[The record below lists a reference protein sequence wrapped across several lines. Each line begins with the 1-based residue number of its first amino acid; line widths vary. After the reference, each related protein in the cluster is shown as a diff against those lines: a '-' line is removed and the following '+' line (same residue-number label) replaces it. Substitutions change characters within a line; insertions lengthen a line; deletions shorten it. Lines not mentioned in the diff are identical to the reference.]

1 MIVQVVRLFGVSPF
15 RQFREIFSMRGSVQ
29 KSCGPE
35 CYALRLFD
43 PAKSAVQKR
52 AFLRQSG
59 INAMN
64 VKMNPP
70 LAVPTRAFV
79 GNKLLCTQRLT
90 QPGIPTAKT
99 QVPVGAFR
107 ESGQLR
113 ILRDAAAL
121 SASLRDD
128 AMYPLFGKPIPDRCP
143 KGPCG
148 SKRARVINCVS
159 PMTN

>member
-59 INAMN
+59 INTINA
-64 VKMNPP
+64 KMNPP

-79 GNKLLCTQRLT
+79 GNKLLCTQLLT

-99 QVPVGAFR
+99 QVLVSACR
-107 ESGQLR
+107 QSGQLR

-121 SASLRDD
+121 SAFVRDH
-128 AMYPLFGKPIPDRCP
+128 PCIPCLANPSRIVVRRVRADR
-143 KGPCG
+143 
-148 SKRARVINCVS
+148 SARG
-159 PMTN
+159 